1 MKSLKIVLLFCLI
14 STSQAAVYRWQDASG
29 NTQYGDRP
37 PAGAMAEQVELP
49 ELSTYAPPP
58 VTEKVPIEDLTEP
71 AATTETGQVQ
81 RYTRLVITQP
91 TNGQTIRTD
100 DGLVNVAVDLR
111 PRLQE
116 MAGHRLI
123 AAVDGRRIPGGS
135 SMVSIRAARGS
146 HRLQAAVIDAKGKV
160 VAKSRVIGFDIRP
173 KTRLS
178 IPGELGGTPGIEPG
192 PPVAVPFSAN

>member
-1 MKSLKIVLLFCLI
+1 MNYLKIVLLLCLI

-37 PAGAMAEQVELP
+37 PADAMAEQVELP

-58 VTEKVPIEDLTEP
+58 VTEKVPIEDLTGP

-135 SMVSIRAARGS
+135 SMISIRASRGS

-178 IPGELGGTPGIEPG
+178 VPSELGGTPGFEPG
-192 PPVAVPFSAN
+192 PPVATPLPTN

>member
-1 MKSLKIVLLFCLI
+1 MKYFKIMLLLGLF
-14 STSQAAVYRWQDASG
+14 STAQAAVYRWQDASG

-37 PAGAMAEQVELP
+37 PAGAAAEQVELP

-58 VTEKVPIEDLTEP
+58 PREKAPSEDQFDP
-71 AATTETGQVQ
+71 AVSTETGEVK
-81 RYTRLVITQP
+81 RYTRLQITQP

-100 DGLVNVAVDLR
+100 DGQVNVAVDLR

-135 SMVSIRAARGS
+135 SMISIRATRGS
-146 HRLQAAVIDAKGKV
+146 HRLQAAVIDANGKV
-160 VAKSRVIGFDIRP
+160 VARSRVISFDVRP
-173 KTRLS
+173 KTRLL
-178 IPGELGGTPGIEPG
+178 IPGELGGIEGIEAG
-192 PPVAVPFSAN
+192 PPVAVPLPAN